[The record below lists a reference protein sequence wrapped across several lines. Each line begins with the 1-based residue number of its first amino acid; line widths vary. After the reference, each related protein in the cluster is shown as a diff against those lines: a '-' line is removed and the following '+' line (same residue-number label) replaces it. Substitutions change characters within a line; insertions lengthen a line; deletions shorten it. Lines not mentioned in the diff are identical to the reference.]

1 MDFIKNVFARKE
13 SKKPVNLQSSLGIS
27 GTQDIGQMF
36 ETDEQ
41 KDLAYLEDRM
51 NVFEKMFRSEPV
63 IRTAHDVSVDPI
75 VSSKFHFEPSDTS
88 ERAREIAN
96 FCQNI
101 LINPNTQYSMKEN
114 FSFYLR
120 QFLEYK
126 AFGFACFEVIWD
138 VIDGYII
145 PNHFAPRLQKTI
157 RWDIEDDELKAIK
170 QVNYWSS
177 TITKE
182 IKPIPNVPE
191 KLLYFVNNQRG
202 NDYEGIGILR
212 NQFRSWKM
220 KQRMVNALMVGYNR
234 YLVSVV
240 ECKLPPEASEEDM
253 QTAEKIGKDWKSH
266 EQSVLIYPEGF
277 DFKVKETNMMASVHA
292 LNFIKYLD
300 FEMALAGFAQW
311 TLLGNNGTGSYSLS
325 TDQSDLMLMK
335 LQGIID
341 YVCDKISLV
350 FKKAV
355 EYNFGEQNIKYAP
368 TLVGRIMDKD
378 VNSWYKDIQ
387 RFAQT
392 GILPIYKGLQD
403 KIAETL
409 ELPDIPDSIK
419 SDKENADA
427 EEEKKANDKE
437 TEEVKEEEMNKDFM
451 KKMQMYKENMEKI
464 EKKFEVNTENL
475 NKFGGIKHFA
485 EEKKIIE
492 IKEDELRKILTPIV
506 RKHQIL
512 IFEQLENGK
521 KINEIKIDG
530 LYKYTEA
537 LKKYIFDIAKKATQT
552 ILKENKIPEDNKA
565 KKIYKDLETWAG
577 QQAEAMTIKYEGDI
591 KFKLGMLFANSDLRK
606 TEPSEMN
613 IIDSI
618 SFKAYDELLEIFRK
632 IGVSIE

>member
-1 MDFIKNVFARKE
+1 MDFIKNVFTRKDKK
-13 SKKPVNLQSSLGIS
+13 SKKPTDLQSNLGIS
-27 GTQDIGQMF
+27 GTQDIGELF
-36 ETDEQ
+36 DTDEQ

-51 NVFEKMFRSEPV
+51 NIFEKMFRSEPV
-63 IRTAHDVSVDPI
+63 IRTTHDVSADPI

-88 ERAREIAN
+88 EKAREMAT

-101 LINPNTQYSMKEN
+101 LINPNTIYSMKEN

-138 VIDGYII
+138 VIDGYIV

-157 RWDIEDDELKAIK
+157 RWDIEEDELKAIK

-177 TITKE
+177 NIKKE
-182 IKPIPNVPE
+182 IKPIPNTPE

-234 YLVSVV
+234 YLVSVL
-240 ECKLPPEASEEDM
+240 ECQLPDNATEDAM
-253 QTAEKIGKDWKSH
+253 NQAKKIGKNWNSH
-266 EQSVLIYPEGF
+266 EQSVLLYPSGF
-277 DFKVKETNMMASVHA
+277 DFKIKETNMMASVHA

-311 TLLGNNGTGSYSLS
+311 ALLGNNGTGAYSLS
-325 TDQSDLMLMK
+325 TDQTDLMLMK

-341 YVCDKISLV
+341 YVCDKISLI

-355 EYNFGEQNIKYAP
+355 EYNFGESAIQYAP
-368 TLVGRIMDKD
+368 TLVGRVMDKD
-378 VNSWYKDIQ
+378 LNTWYKDIQ

-409 ELPDIPDSIK
+409 ELPDIPDLEEVEQEKIV
-419 SDKENADA
+419 
-427 EEEKKANDKE
+427 EEKTKEDK
-437 TEEVKEEEMNKDFM
+437 KEEMNEEFM
-451 KKMQMYKENMEKI
+451 QKMKIYKENMEKL
-464 EKKFEVNTENL
+464 EKQFEINTENL
-475 NKFGGIKHFA
+475 DNFGGVKHFA
-485 EEKKIIE
+485 EQKKIIE
-492 IKEDELRKILTPIV
+492 INEDALKKVLTPIV

-512 IFEQLENGK
+512 IFEQLENGN
-521 KINEIKIDG
+521 KINDIKIDD
-530 LYKYTEA
+530 LNKYTEA
-537 LKKYIFDIAKKATQT
+537 LKKYIFDIAKKSTQA

-565 KKIYKDLETWAG
+565 KKVYKDLEIWAG

-591 KFKLGMLFANSDLRK
+591 KFKLGMLFANSELRG
-606 TEPSEMN
+606 TEPKEMN

-618 SFKAYDELLEIFRK
+618 SFKAYDELLEVFRK
-632 IGVSIE
+632 IGVSIG